1 MENIST
7 GATPIAVPSRAEYM
21 NSIIVNLRV
30 EPNGVKV
37 GYIPLELCTIP
48 AFQRN
53 DTKNIARI
61 AEAWNDTKCGYITV
75 NSHEDR
81 FSVIDGSHRVR
92 AARLCGKTHIL
103 AKVYQNLT
111 LEEEAEVFVHQQDNV
126 TKLTPYDKFN
136 AALLA
141 GDRPEGRSARKLKE
155 VCERHNII
163 IKKNPIPTST
173 GCLRSLSQAWHLADT
188 NPEILEW
195 MFTLIDEAGWDA
207 EPGALSESYIM
218 AMNQMYVRHTVAGD
232 LADARQKILGVISH
246 ISPRKFELESRA
258 AYVDRGPGPA
268 ITAMLESVV
277 RGAAV
282 LSAT

>member
-1 MENIST
+1 MEM
-7 GATPIAVPSRAEYM
+7 ATTCAEPITAPTREDYM
-21 NSIIVNLRV
+21 RDVLMNLRT
-30 EPNGVKV
+30 EPNGLQV
-37 GYIPLELCTIP
+37 GYVPLGMIEIP

-53 DTKNIARI
+53 DTKNIAKI
-61 AEAWNDTKCGYITV
+61 AENWDDSKCGYITLSAHDGHF
-75 NSHEDR
+75 N
-81 FSVIDGSHRVR
+81 VIDGGHRCR

-103 AKVYQNLT
+103 AKVYQHLT

-126 TKLTPYDKFN
+126 AKLTPYDKFN
-136 AALLA
+136 AALMS
-141 GDRPEGRSARKLKE
+141 GDRPDGRSARRLKE
-155 VCERHNII
+155 VCGRHNIV

-188 NPEILEW
+188 NPEVLEW

-207 EPGALSESYIM
+207 EPGALSESYIL
-218 AMNQMYVRHTVAGD
+218 AMNQMYVRHTAAGD

-282 LSAT
+282 LN